1 MSIRKT
7 IVAFAHVAA
16 AIPAAFA
23 NSHTG
28 WAGNERGVS
37 LIEANTN
44 TNTNTNT
51 SPSTKTRAEVMQE
64 LQDFRNN
71 PVFADG
77 SKFVNN
83 ERGFIFA
90 QHSYAFQ
97 GGALVHTD
105 TLAHDTAKPSVVL
118 TDADKRLNRELYR
131 S

>member
-7 IVAFAHVAA
+7 IVAFALVAA

-37 LIEANTN
+37 LIEA
-44 TNTNTNT
+44 NTNT

>member
-7 IVAFAHVAA
+7 IVALALVAA
-16 AIPAAFA
+16 ALPAAFA

-37 LIEANTN
+37 LIEA
-44 TNTNTNT
+44 
-51 SPSTKTRAEVMQE
+51 STKTRAEVMQE

-71 PVFADG
+71 PVAADG
-77 SKFVNN
+77 SKFTNN
-83 ERGFIFA
+83 ERGFVPA

-105 TLAHDTAKPSVVL
+105 TIAHNTAKPSVVL
-118 TDADKRLNRELYR
+118 TDADKRRNRELYR
-131 S
+131 R

>member
-7 IVAFAHVAA
+7 IVAMALVGAA
-16 AIPAAFA
+16 LPAAFA

-37 LIEANTN
+37 VIQANI
-44 TNTNTNT
+44 
-51 SPSTKTRAEVMQE
+51 SASTKTRAEVVQE
-64 LQDFRNN
+64 LQTFRKN
-71 PVFADG
+71 PVTADG
-77 SKFVNN
+77 SKLVDT
-83 ERGFIFA
+83 ERGFVPA